1 LDSKPL
7 LDPAP
12 LLAPLLLDEP
22 CGADL
27 RYDQVYD
34 KIPEL
39 GRCEAEGLP
48 MGVWE
53 RESKKSDWPAVV
65 ALCTEV
71 LSTRTKDMQIAAWLG
86 QALTR
91 LHGPRGAALGW
102 RIFSS
107 LTTTFWH
114 DIHPRIDNKD
124 ANNKDANNKD
134 ANNKDAE
141 IRLCA
146 VYWFA
151 KQTDQWLT
159 EYLASTVGDRDA
171 QEGTEST
178 SAEGL
183 AALTSLLQELEQLQ
197 LFLDQQ
203 LGQQTSL
210 FHQLIEPLQRR
221 LSTIKA
227 LPQATLAN
235 AIAAA
240 QSGDQSLAA
249 VPITL
254 ANAIAAAQSGDQALA
269 AVPIQLKLNSRDA
282 AYAALGDIARVL
294 AKAEPHSPVPMILE
308 ALVSWR
314 DCQFSD
320 LLTRMPQDKASL
332 YELLKFF
339 KQP

>member
-22 CGADL
+22 CGTDL

-39 GRCEAEGLP
+39 GRCETEGLP

-124 ANNKDANNKD
+124 ANNKDA
-134 ANNKDAE
+134 E

-171 QEGTEST
+171 REGTEST
-178 SAEGL
+178 SAEGV

-203 LGQQTSL
+203 LGQQTPL

-240 QSGDQSLAA
+240 QTGDQSLAA
-249 VPITL
+249 
-254 ANAIAAAQSGDQALA
+254 A
-269 AVPIQLKLNSRDA
+269 PIQLKLNSRDA